1 MNENL
6 ELGLRVTL
14 IGIGATGVMDAWAW
28 LLRRLGIPSL
38 NFAYLGRLI
47 GHLMQGQW
55 PHGSIAKAPPVA
67 GELWLG
73 WTAHYSIGI
82 ALCALLVAIFGQS
95 WARSPTLGP
104 ALLIGVVTVV
114 APLLILQPAL
124 GAGIAST
131 KTAAPLANS
140 LKSLATHTVFGL
152 GLYLAARLVAV
163 LIPAAR

>member
-1 MNENL
+1 M
-6 ELGLRVTL
+6 
-14 IGIGATGVMDAWAW
+14 A
-28 LLRRLGIPSL
+28 
-38 NFAYLGRLI
+38 
-47 GHLMQGQW
+47 
-55 PHGSIAKAPPVA
+55 HGSIAKAPPVA

-82 ALCALLVAIFGQS
+82 AFCALLVAIFGLG

-131 KTAAPLANS
+131 KTAAPLAIAS
-140 LKSLATHTVFGL
+140 KSLATHGVRPGAVSRRAAGRGADPGSALEPSAEPRADLQTYDWTL
-152 GLYLAARLVAV
+152 DAARQKV
-163 LIPAAR
+163 IP